1 MSQSQIPQSKWCSE
15 AGAAD
20 YLDCSR
26 SFLSKDRVTG
36 LHGIPFYRLGRHIR
50 YSIDDLDDFLLRS
63 RTRAGAATEGE

>member
-1 MSQSQIPQSKWCSE
+1 MSHIPQSKWRSE
-15 AGAAD
+15 EEAAR

-50 YSIDDLDDFLLRS
+50 YNIDDLDDFLMRS
-63 RTRAGAATEGE
+63 RTQSFVATVGA

>member
-1 MSQSQIPQSKWCSE
+1 MSHIPQSKWRSE
-15 AGAAD
+15 EEAAR

-50 YSIDDLDDFLLRS
+50 YNVDDLDDFLMRS
-63 RTRAGAATEGE
+63 RTQSFVAGVGA